1 MNAEALMKH
10 LGIDKEH
17 KSKIDEITKYM
28 EEHRVQELFNVR
40 HYYRN
45 NFYIGNPDKHPKQ
58 PPTECQAL
66 YYSMSEEHPE
76 TATQRRPT
84 EPFPLSVPRGPLPD
98 NGGLRS
104 NI

>member
-40 HYYRN
+40 QYHSP
-45 NFYIGNPDKHPKQ
+45 NFF
-58 PPTECQAL
+58 L
-66 YYSMSEEHPE
+66 
-76 TATQRRPT
+76 
-84 EPFPLSVPRGPLPD
+84 
-98 NGGLRS
+98 
-104 NI
+104 